1 MVSALKPSSTT
12 LLKMSRCRSEYLDP
26 VFLSKLANMD
36 LVARCAVE
44 GFFAGLHP
52 SPFHGF
58 SVEYSDHRQYHPG
71 DELKFVDWKMF
82 GRSDR
87 LYIKRFRQET
97 NATVY
102 ILLDTSKSMS
112 FAGNSP
118 RLRGDRLAP
127 AEAGVRKIDYACFLA
142 AALSYLMLSQGDS
155 TALLLFA
162 ETVGKYIPPKSK
174 RTHLNAILTALQSTN
189 PAGRTNLAN
198 VLHAFAEATKRRGM
212 VILISDLL
220 DDQGDIYKGLAHL
233 KFLKHDV
240 IIFHTLDHQELNLGY
255 EGLIEFEDLESKA
268 RLQTFPQSIRDSY
281 RKRVAEFLDEV
292 QKTAGKSGIDY
303 CLLDTSQPLD
313 KALIAYLAKRK
324 RMM

>member
-1 MVSALKPSSTT
+1 
-12 LLKMSRCRSEYLDP
+12 MSRCRSEYLDP

-58 SVEYSDHRQYHPG
+58 SVEYSDHRQYHSG
-71 DELKFVDWKMF
+71 DELKFVDWKVF

-112 FAGNSP
+112 FAGN
-118 RLRGDRLAP
+118 GA
-127 AEAGVRKIDYACFLA
+127 VRKIDYACFLA

-155 TALLLFA
+155 TGLVLFA
-162 ETVGKYIPPKSK
+162 EMVGKQIPPKSK
-174 RTHLNAILTALQSTN
+174 RTHLNAILTALQSIS
-189 PAGRTNLAN
+189 PSGRTNLAN
-198 VLHAFAEATKRRGM
+198 VLHVFAETTNRRGI

-240 IIFHTLDHQELNLGY
+240 IIFHILDHQELNLGY

-268 RLQTFPQSIRDSY
+268 RLQTFPQSIRDNY

-313 KALIAYLAKRK
+313 KALIAYLARRK

>member
-1 MVSALKPSSTT
+1 M
-12 LLKMSRCRSEYLDP
+12 RQGREYLDP

-58 SVEYSDHRQYHPG
+58 SVEYSDHRQYHSG

-87 LYIKRFRQET
+87 LYIKRYRQET

-112 FAGNSP
+112 FAGN
-118 RLRGDRLAP
+118 GA
-127 AEAGVRKIDYACFLA
+127 VRKIDYACFLA

-155 TALLLFA
+155 TSLILFA
-162 ETVGKYIPPKSK
+162 ETVAKQIPPQSK
-174 RTHLNAILTALQSTN
+174 RTHLNAILTALQSIN
-189 PAGRTNLAN
+189 PSGRTNLAS
-198 VLHAFAEATKRRGM
+198 VLHTFAETTKRRGI

-240 IIFHTLDHQELNLGY
+240 IIFHTMDHQELNLGY
-255 EGLIEFEDLESKA
+255 EGLIEFEDLESNA
-268 RLQTFPQSIRDSY
+268 RLQTFPQSIRDSF

-313 KALIAYLAKRK
+313 KALIAYLARRK

>member
-1 MVSALKPSSTT
+1 
-12 LLKMSRCRSEYLDP
+12 MSRCRSEYLDP

-58 SVEYSDHRQYHPG
+58 SVEYSDHRQYHSG
-71 DELKFVDWKMF
+71 DELKFVDWKVF

-112 FAGNSP
+112 FAGN
-118 RLRGDRLAP
+118 GA
-127 AEAGVRKIDYACFLA
+127 VRKIDYACFLA
-142 AALSYLMLSQGDS
+142 AALSYLMLSQSDS
-155 TALLLFA
+155 TGLLLFA
-162 ETVGKYIPPKSK
+162 ETVGKQIPPKSK
-174 RTHLNAILTALQSTN
+174 RTHLNAILTALQSIS
-189 PAGRTNLAN
+189 PSGRTNLAN
-198 VLHAFAEATKRRGM
+198 VLHVFAETTKRRGI

-240 IIFHTLDHQELNLGY
+240 IIFHILDHQELNLGY

-268 RLQTFPQSIRDSY
+268 RLQTFPQSIRDNY

-303 CLLDTSQPLD
+303 CLLDTSGPLD
-313 KALIAYLAKRK
+313 KALIAYLARRK

>member
-1 MVSALKPSSTT
+1 V
-12 LLKMSRCRSEYLDP
+12 RQGREYLDP
-26 VFLSKLANMD
+26 AFLSKLANMD

-71 DELKFVDWKMF
+71 DELKFVDWKVF

-102 ILLDTSKSMS
+102 ILLDTSNSMS
-112 FAGNSP
+112 FAGNPVRKVPDGTFRAAQPCSH
-118 RLRGDRLAP
+118 
-127 AEAGVRKIDYACFLA
+127 GVRKIDYACFLA

-155 TALLLFA
+155 TSLMLFA
-162 ETVGKYIPPKSK
+162 ETVVKQIPPKSK
-174 RTHLNAILTALQSTN
+174 HTHLNAILTALQSTS
-189 PAGRTNLAN
+189 PSGRTNLAN
-198 VLHAFAEATKRRGM
+198 VLHVFAEATKRRGM

-220 DDQGDIYKGLAHL
+220 DDEGDIYKGLAHL

-240 IIFHTLDHQELNLGY
+240 IIFHTMDHQELNLGY

-313 KALIAYLAKRK
+313 KALIAYLARRK

>member
-1 MVSALKPSSTT
+1 MKPS
-12 LLKMSRCRSEYLDP
+12 REYLDP
-26 VFLSKLANMD
+26 AFLSKLANMD

-44 GFFAGLHP
+44 GFFSGLHP

-71 DELKFVDWKMF
+71 DELKFVDWKVF

-112 FAGNSP
+112 FAGN
-118 RLRGDRLAP
+118 GV
-127 AEAGVRKIDYACFLA
+127 VRKIDYACFVA

-155 TALLLFA
+155 TALVLFA
-162 ETVGKYIPPKSK
+162 EKVTKQIPPSSR
-174 RTHLNAILTALQSTN
+174 RTHLNAILAALQTTKPS
-189 PAGRTNLAN
+189 GRTRLAD
-198 VLHAFAEATKRRGM
+198 VLHAFAEATKRRGI

-220 DDQGDIYKGLAHL
+220 DDEADIYKGLAHL
-233 KFLKHDV
+233 KFLNHDV
-240 IIFHTLDHQELNLGY
+240 IIFHTMDPQELRLDY
-255 EGLIEFEDLESKA
+255 EGLIQFEDLESKA
-268 RLQTFPQSIRDSY
+268 KMRTFPRSIRDLY
-281 RKRVAEFLDEV
+281 RERVAEFLDDV
-292 QKTAGKSGIDY
+292 QKTTGKSRIDY
-303 CLLDTSQPLD
+303 CLLDTSEPLD